1 MGSIKSYRDLIAWQK
16 GILLVTDVYKLSSKM
31 PETEKFGLVSQI
43 TRAAVS
49 IPANIAEGWG
59 RETPKNFL
67 QFLRIARGSA
77 MEVDTL
83 LEIAHNT
90 RMISSDEYN
99 LTLAKVTEVNKII
112 QGLINSIKEKN
123 MISEPE
129 VEYGNNYSLN

>member
-90 RMISSDEYN
+90 GMISSDEYN
-99 LTLAKVTEVNKII
+99 LTLAKVTEVSKII

>member
-1 MGSIKSYRDLIAWQK
+1 MGSVKSYRDLIAWQK
-16 GILLVTDVYKLSSKM
+16 GISLVTDVYRLSSKM
-31 PETEKFGLVSQI
+31 PEAEKFGLVSQI

-67 QFLRIARGSA
+67 QFLRVARGSA

-90 RMISSDEYN
+90 RMISGDEYN
-99 LTLAKVTEVNKII
+99 LTLAKVTEVSKII